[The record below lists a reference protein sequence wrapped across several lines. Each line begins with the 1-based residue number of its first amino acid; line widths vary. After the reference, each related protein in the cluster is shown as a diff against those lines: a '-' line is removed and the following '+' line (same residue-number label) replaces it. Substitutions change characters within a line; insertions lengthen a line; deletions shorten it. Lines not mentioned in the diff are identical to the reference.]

1 MLDQAA
7 NLVRQQ
13 RFAMVGFAA
22 ESHGFLLMSHG
33 IVSS

>member
-13 RFAMVGFAA
+13 RLAMLSLAA
-22 ESHGFLLMSHG
+22 EPNRFLLMSH
-33 IVSS
+33 